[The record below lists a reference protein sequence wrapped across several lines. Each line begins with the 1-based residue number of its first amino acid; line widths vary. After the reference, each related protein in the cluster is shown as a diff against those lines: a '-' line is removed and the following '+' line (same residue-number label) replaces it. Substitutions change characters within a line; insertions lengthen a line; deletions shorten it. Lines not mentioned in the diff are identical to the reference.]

1 MSSVRDNQNV
11 PDHSPIEA
19 QPKNDVDPTL
29 ARECARQARLVNQGA
44 DEERVMREIE
54 ELSDYRGWR

>member
-1 MSSVRDNQNV
+1 MSSVRDNQIV
-11 PDHSPIEA
+11 PDQSLIESRSE
-19 QPKNDVDPTL
+19 KDVVPAL
-29 ARECARQARLVNQGA
+29 ARECARQARLVNQGP

>member
-1 MSSVRDNQNV
+1 MRDNQIV
-11 PDHSPIEA
+11 PDQSLIESEL
-19 QPKNDVDPTL
+19 KKDVDPAL
-29 ARECARQARLVNQGA
+29 ARECARQARLVTKGA

>member
-1 MSSVRDNQNV
+1 MV
-11 PDHSPIEA
+11 PDQSLIE
-19 QPKNDVDPTL
+19 PELKKDVDPAL
-29 ARECARQARLVNQGA
+29 ARECARQARLVNQGP

>member
-1 MSSVRDNQNV
+1 MSSVRDNQSV
-11 PDHSPIEA
+11 PDQSLIESEL
-19 QPKNDVDPTL
+19 KKDVDPEL
-29 ARECARQARLVNQGA
+29 AHECARQARLVNQGP